1 MDSLFSSQE
10 NVNPDYLI
18 SSLIPDEK
26 EQIAL
31 AQNDGTKT
39 GNLKTKRWQNRT
51 CLEVLER
58 YQNASAL
65 LSISVANV
73 TLKNSTNHGGYAFAL
88 LGLKI

>member
-1 MDSLFSSQE
+1 MKKRLLW
-10 NVNPDYLI
+10 P
-18 SSLIPDEK
+18 
-26 EQIAL
+26 
-31 AQNDGTKT
+31 QNDGTKT

-73 TLKNSTNHGGYAFAL
+73 TLENSTNRGGYAFAL

>member
-1 MDSLFSSQE
+1 MKKIHFILDKFIIIYQI
-10 NVNPDYLI
+10 YLV
-18 SSLIPDEK
+18 
-26 EQIAL
+26 AL

-58 YQNASAL
+58 YQNVSAL
-65 LSISVANV
+65 LSISIANV
-73 TLKNSTNHGGYAFAL
+73 TLENSTNRGGYAFAL

>member
-1 MDSLFSSQE
+1 MERS
-10 NVNPDYLI
+10 Y
-18 SSLIPDEK
+18 EK
-26 EQIAL
+26 TVAL

-65 LSISVANV
+65 LSISIANV
-73 TLKNSTNHGGYAFAL
+73 TLENSTNRGGYAFAL